1 MRKILVGIILCGVSL
16 SNCRKEADVQHRV
29 PNVPVDIQVNLNLPQ
44 FGDLNYIGGWLYLS
58 GGSMGII
65 AYRASQDVFRAYD
78 RHAPYNVED
87 DCRVFV
93 DSTSVTASDECSDSQ
108 WLMNDGQVLNGP
120 ATYPLR
126 EYITDFD
133 GLTLRIYN

>member
-16 SNCRKEADVQHRV
+16 SNCRDNGDDQHQV
-29 PNVPVDIQVNLNLPQ
+29 PDFPVDLQLNLNLPQ
-44 FGDLNYIGGWLYLS
+44 YGDLNFIGGWVYLN

-78 RHAPYNVED
+78 RHAPYNVIDE
-87 DCRVFV
+87 CRVFV
-93 DSTSVTASDECSDSQ
+93 DSTSVTASDECTTSQ
-108 WLMNDGQVLNGP
+108 WLMSDGQVLNGP
-120 ATYPLR
+120 ATNPLR
-126 EYITDFD
+126 EYITTYD